1 MCPRAAVWIVLSMS
15 VDSPSSPSMA
25 FELSLLDVR
34 AVELSEHV
42 AYRGW
47 NGVGSLLV
55 SHLPNGMRCFEQVS
69 S

>member
-1 MCPRAAVWIVLSMS
+1 MSRAAVWIVLSMS

-42 AYRGW
+42 HIEA
-47 NGVGSLLV
+47 
-55 SHLPNGMRCFEQVS
+55 GMG
-69 S
+69 